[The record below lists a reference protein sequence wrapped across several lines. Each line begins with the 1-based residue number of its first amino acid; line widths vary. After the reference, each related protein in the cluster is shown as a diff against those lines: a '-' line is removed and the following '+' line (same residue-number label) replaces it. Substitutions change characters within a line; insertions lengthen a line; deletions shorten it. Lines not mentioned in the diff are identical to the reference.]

1 MKGVSIR
8 LAFQD
13 QDWPLQF
20 EVFVESKIDNSF
32 SNEMASKAIV
42 CLSQWSTREKSGWSF
57 EGASN
62 YKEFVCY
69 GLLEEN
75 KKDGEIIGFPSS
87 QGNSAVLVAVD
98 TLSKYAHFIALKH
111 PFTAS
116 QVAQAFME
124 NMYKPHGLPETIMS
138 TTYHPHST
146 GQTELVNICF
156 RVVFEVY
163 DSVDRTL
170 LTREQVIDMLKF
182 HLKREQDRMNN
193 QAEHKTDRSFI
204 IGDWVYLKLQPY
216 KQVSVRQNLYHKLS
230 AKYYGPFFMCAKIR
244 KDELLV
250 VQPMTILDRKLGKL
264 NKNSDEDGVT
274 WELYDDVSKDF
285 MSLLSWKNKV
295 NEHNSSNALYDGDD
309 MCVDI
314 GNKQDG
320 DTLDVEALRTRST

>member
-42 CLSQWSTREKSGWSF
+42 LESF
-57 EGASN
+57 
-62 YKEFVCY
+62 VQDV
-69 GLLEEN
+69 
-75 KKDGEIIGFPSS
+75 KD
-87 QGNSAVLVAVD
+87 
-98 TLSKYAHFIALKH
+98 
-111 PFTAS
+111 
-116 QVAQAFME
+116 QVAD
-124 NMYKPHGLPETIMS
+124 
-138 TTYHPHST
+138 
-146 GQTELVNICF
+146 VNYIPPTLYWPNRCF

-163 DSVDRTL
+163 D
-170 LTREQVIDMLKF
+170 
-182 HLKREQDRMNN
+182 
-193 QAEHKTDRSFI
+193 
-204 IGDWVYLKLQPY
+204 
-216 KQVSVRQNLYHKLS
+216 
-230 AKYYGPFFMCAKIR
+230 R

-314 GNKQDG
+314 GNK
-320 DTLDVEALRTRST
+320 